1 MTKVTDYLS
10 KNKTKEA
17 INYQVDAIEELMKN
31 TMMVSQTGIINSEI
45 EYDRKTTDVYDQNS
59 KKYIQKLEYD
69 LSDVNLGLTERPRA
83 QLNISKE
90 LTNIQIVLAN
100 GQTLFDASQSVAN
113 LIYQK
118 HKIYDKSEY
127 YKEVHDGGNVGYRLD
142 RNNLR
147 KAVEERTEEL
157 VQATMDEELMS
168 GAKIRVTYKMSVD
181 NIGEVDFM
189 DKDFYYLGKTN
200 DNSKEDSNWKNYVK
214 TNAMNIIDYVSN
226 EMNYEATYQEDID
239 NWRVVSTDE
248 LLGIEED
255 KKHNEDT
262 SYIAEDNDYVN
273 DIYEPHL
280 KTYNVLVTSNKLSAY
295 LIPRAIDPDTE
306 SYKNSRK
313 EVSLILST
321 ILSNSKVNKNFI
333 YNNLSELIEVKNT
346 FGRRLSLSKVGNQYM
361 PYQSDDKTQDESTYW
376 IHPDE
381 PDADSGQK
389 VQTNVPTG
397 ENRNYNRAIVLA
409 ITSFAIIIGAV
420 VLIKNKVLKDK
431 NKMA

>member
-321 ILSNSKVNKNFI
+321 ILSNSTVNKNFI
-333 YNNLSELIEVKNT
+333 YNNLTELIEVKNT